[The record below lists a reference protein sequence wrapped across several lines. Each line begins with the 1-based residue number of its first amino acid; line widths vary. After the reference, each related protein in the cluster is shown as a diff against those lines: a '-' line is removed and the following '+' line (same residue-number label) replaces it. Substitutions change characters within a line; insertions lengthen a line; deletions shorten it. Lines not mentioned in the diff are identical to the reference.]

1 MESDSDEECFD
12 KIVRDGDC
20 DYDGHDDDE
29 AVNGAECLGFD
40 LTGILFGNI
49 DSKGRLMDEGD
60 NGAFDGEFKN
70 SLASLGRY

>member
-20 DYDGHDDDE
+20 DYDE
-29 AVNGAECLGFD
+29 TVNGAECLGFD